1 MAAYDLDLAA
11 VSGLFKTKYGKLA
24 EATFN
29 TMFPTLSR
37 VSKKKDFT
45 GTQLQFPVPLSFGGS
60 VGSGSL
66 PTANTAQ
73 WGTVTLT
80 RKKVY
85 ARLNI
90 DRETIKAASDD
101 EGAFIRGTK
110 EFVRTTVESFT
121 RNSSRILFNDG
132 TGKLGTIN
140 AGGVSG
146 TNPYTCVIS
155 TATWKEANW
164 EEKDYVNVSTTNT
177 DLFEVTTVTPSTN
190 TVVLTRITG
199 SKVPAAADA
208 IFMQGSEN
216 NDPEGLKGVCDA
228 TSGSKY
234 GITIQRHWQ
243 SYQKAAA
250 SAAITADL
258 LNEAVLELYRRCG
271 KNPTGIVCS
280 FVQYRKI
287 LNFLE
292 DQKSY
297 QVRPK
302 DASFKGL
309 VSFGGVEYLSDSG
322 VIPLYPERFVEDDRI
337 YLLNDNFIEMRMAPG
352 GLEWFDD
359 DGTVLLRTANTDE
372 YEARYGYYGQNYIN
386 PAYQGVITG
395 LATT

>member
-1 MAAYDLDLAA
+1 MAAYDLDLSA

-37 VSKKKDFT
+37 VEKKKNFT
-45 GTQLQFPVPLSFGGS
+45 GTQIQFPVPLSFGGS

-101 EGAFIRGTK
+101 AGAFIRGTK

-121 RNSSRILFNDG
+121 RNNSRILFGSG
-132 TGKLGTIN
+132 TGALGTID

-146 TNPYTCVIS
+146 SNPYTCVIS
-155 TATWKEANW
+155 AATWKESNW
-164 EEKDYVNVSTTNT
+164 EEKDYVNVETANT
-177 DLFEVTTVTPSTN
+177 DLFEVTSVTPSTR

-199 SKVPAAADA
+199 SQVPVAADVV
-208 IFMQGSEN
+208 FMQGSEN
-216 NDPEGLKGVCDA
+216 NDPQGLKGVCDA
-228 TSGSKY
+228 TSGSLY
-234 GITIQRHWQ
+234 GITVQRHWQ
-243 SYQKAAA
+243 STQIAAA
-250 SAAITADL
+250 SATITADL
-258 LNEAVLELYRRCG
+258 LNEAVLELYRKTG
-271 KNPTGIVCS
+271 KNPTQIVCS
-280 FVQYRKI
+280 FKQYRKI

-297 QVRPK
+297 QIRPRDK
-302 DASFKGL
+302 AFEGL
-309 VSFGGVEYLSDSG
+309 VSFGGIKYLSDSG
-322 VIPLYPERFVEDDRI
+322 EIPLYPERFVEDDRI
-337 YLLNDNFIEMRMAPG
+337 YLLNDNYICLHMAPG

-359 DGTVLLRTANTDE
+359 DGTVLLRTADTDQ
-372 YEARYGYYGQNYIN
+372 YEARYGYYGQIYIN
-386 PAYQGVITG
+386 PAFQGVITG
-395 LATT
+395 LA